1 MQGFR
6 AKPIMARGVLAEQQI
21 ADAST
26 RRPITTI
33 TTTTTTI
40 TIMNI
45 VNNEDHSAP
54 EAPVHPGVPEAP
66 KAPEAPETPPRKRST
81 RDIRRDV
88 HLLRDIGWKQQDI
101 ATKLAISID
110 TVRYAIKTRA
120 TPQHNKAGRPSK
132 LSDAQVDE
140 IITWISSSTRNRR
153 LPFYKVTAEL
163 FPNSEISVDTLRYA
177 LKKRG
182 YKRYV
187 ALRKPP
193 LSAKNKEDRLR
204 WAIEH
209 LDWTINQWKLIIWSD
224 ETWVTAGRHKKTY
237 VTRKQGEELDITC
250 VLQRQRRPPG
260 WMFWGCFHGNTKGIS
275 LFWEKDWGSISK
287 ETYCARTL
295 PLIDGYLRWLALPEN
310 GGYTNFT
317 FMHDNAPGH
326 AARITREDM
335 AERGITLIFWP
346 AFSPDLNPIETIWKK
361 MKDWLDDHFSH
372 EDKVPYDVLRARVQE
387 AWDIISEDML
397 EELMN
402 TMPAR
407 CQAVIDAQGGHTRW

>member
-1 MQGFR
+1 MWLHATCHEFQ
-6 AKPIMARGVLAEQQI
+6 PQLI

-26 RRPITTI
+26 RRPI
-33 TTTTTTI
+33 TTTI

-45 VNNEDHSAP
+45 VNNEDHS
-54 EAPVHPGVPEAP
+54 
-66 KAPEAPETPPRKRST
+66 APEAPETPPRKRST

-260 WMFWGCFHGNTKGIS
+260 WMFWDCFHGNTKGIS

-287 ETYCARTL
+287 ETYCTHVTS
-295 PLIDGYLRWLALPEN
+295 YRWL
-310 GGYTNFT
+310 FT
-317 FMHDNAPGH
+317 V
-326 AARITREDM
+326 ARLAR
-335 AERGITLIFWP
+335 ERGL
-346 AFSPDLNPIETIWKK
+346 
-361 MKDWLDDHFSH
+361 
-372 EDKVPYDVLRARVQE
+372 Y
-387 AWDIISEDML
+387 
-397 EELMN
+397 
-402 TMPAR
+402 
-407 CQAVIDAQGGHTRW
+407 